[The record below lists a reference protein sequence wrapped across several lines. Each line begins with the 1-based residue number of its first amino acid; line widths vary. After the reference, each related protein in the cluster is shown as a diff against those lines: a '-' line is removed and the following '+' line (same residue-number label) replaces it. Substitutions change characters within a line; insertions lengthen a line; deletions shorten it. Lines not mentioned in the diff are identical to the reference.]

1 MPEDA
6 ERPSGQRS
14 TVVLFALGLIWLAA
28 YLWAAHASIVA
39 AGQDELIAVFDA
51 ALALPGVV
59 AATMLAGATGG
70 VTALGWLRP
79 RLSAPGGWA
88 ATVIALVA
96 GLVIGGLAGGMILL
110 GYGHRS
116 SIMVLAWAVLAAGAI
131 GGILGSVRPREMT
144 SAGLAA
150 TIVAFLIGFLL
161 NYKQDTLLNLFGAG
175 SSVQSRADALN
186 RLTPTESLLAGL
198 LAGIVAFLYLRRTG
212 TGLQFWPRFWAHVAG
227 GATPGIILLLAE
239 AVTRLG
245 GGQLF
250 GAAGSDSAIDQ
261 AAVAYSS
268 GSRLNHG
275 LIVLFTG
282 AFVALIAF
290 GVTVRPAAPAA
301 KRGAN
306 QRGTATKPGTATKA
320 ATATKPG
327 TATKAA
333 TATRASTATD
343 QNTTRRGTA
352 DRAAREAAPTTKD
365 PEPQG
370 KPELATAPGLTS
382 ATADVSPGAGPG
394 TAEA

>member
-28 YLWAAHASIVA
+28 YLWAAHASIVG
-39 AGQDELIAVFDA
+39 AGEDELIAVFDA

-59 AATMLAGATGG
+59 AATMLAGATAG

-79 RLSAPGGWA
+79 RLSTPGGWA
-88 ATVIALVA
+88 ATVIALVC
-96 GLVIGGLAGGMILL
+96 GLVIGGLAAGMILL

-198 LAGIVAFLYLRRTG
+198 LAGIVTFLYLRRTG
-212 TGLQFWPRFWAHVAG
+212 TGLQFWSRFWAHVAG

-290 GVTVRPAAPAA
+290 GVTVRPAAPTA

-306 QRGTATKPGTATKA
+306 QRGTKPDTATKAGTATKA
-320 ATATKPG
+320 ATAAKAG
-327 TATKAA
+327 TATKAGTTTDRD
-333 TATRASTATD
+333 TAHGGTAD
-343 QNTTRRGTA
+343 RRGTA
-352 DRAAREAAPTTKD
+352 DRAGREAAQRD
-365 PEPQG
+365 PEPQD
-370 KPELATAPGLTS
+370 KPELAT
-382 ATADVSPGAGPG
+382 
-394 TAEA
+394 

>member
-6 ERPSGQRS
+6 EHRSSQRS

-28 YLWAAHASIVA
+28 YLWAAHASIVG
-39 AGQDELIAVFDA
+39 AGEDELIAVFDA

-59 AATMLAGATGG
+59 AATMLAGATAG

-79 RLSAPGGWA
+79 RLSAPAGWA
-88 ATVIALVA
+88 ASVIALVS
-96 GLVIGGLAGGMILL
+96 GLIVGGLAAGMILL

-116 SIMVLAWAVLAAGAI
+116 SIMVLAWAVLASGAV

-150 TIVAFLIGFLL
+150 TIVAFLLGFVL
-161 NYKQDTLLNLFGAG
+161 NYKQDTLLDLFGAG
-175 SSVQSRADALN
+175 NSVQSRADALN
-186 RLTPTESLLAGL
+186 RLTPTESLLAGV
-198 LAGIVAFLYLRRTG
+198 LAGIVAFVYLRRTR
-212 TGLQFWPRFWAHVAG
+212 LQFWPRFWAHLAG

-250 GAAGSDSAIDQ
+250 GAAGSGSAIDQ
-261 AAVAYSS
+261 AAVEYSS

-290 GVTVRPAAPAA
+290 GLSVRPAAAEPAEPA
-301 KRGAN
+301 GTRGPDGSGTASRPAGGGRAATSGTAAERDASGRGA
-306 QRGTATKPGTATKA
+306 RKTAP
-320 ATATKPG
+320 
-327 TATKAA
+327 
-333 TATRASTATD
+333 
-343 QNTTRRGTA
+343 
-352 DRAAREAAPTTKD
+352 AAREGEPRALDDPAELAAAP
-365 PEPQG
+365 G
-370 KPELATAPGLTS
+370 GAS
-382 ATADVSPGAGPG
+382 AD
-394 TAEA
+394 EA